1 MKGRRKKSLK
11 SSGRIANNESGVR
24 TRYLLKGSK
33 WRDHYIN
40 QSGSNILMLCYV
52 MLCYVM
58 LCYVMLCYVMLCSF
72 SCVMPRRLNFRVDVS
87 ERQFHLS
94 LDLLRW
100 NRVYRSIGTEN
111 SDARERPNIYN
122 KAKV

>member
-58 LCYVMLCYVMLCSF
+58 LCYVMLCYVMFFLLRDAPASEF
-72 SCVMPRRLNFRVDVS
+72 SCRRFGTPVS
-87 ERQFHLS
+87 S
-94 LDLLRW
+94 
-100 NRVYRSIGTEN
+100 
-111 SDARERPNIYN
+111 
-122 KAKV
+122 